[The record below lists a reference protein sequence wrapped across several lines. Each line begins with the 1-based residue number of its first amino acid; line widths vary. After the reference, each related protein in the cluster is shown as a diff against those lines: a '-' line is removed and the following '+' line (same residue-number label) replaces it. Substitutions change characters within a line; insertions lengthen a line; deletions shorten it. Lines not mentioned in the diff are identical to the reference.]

1 MTALPDRPEPAPV
14 AGPPDPADQDTADPD
29 NADRDDNADQENA
42 DPGPDP
48 EDDLG
53 VEPYRPLVPLLARLS
68 CTAPDAPGRRALRE
82 ELATGF
88 LPVVRHI
95 ARRYRGRGEPVDDL
109 EQVGTIGLLNAIDR
123 FAPTPDVDLLG
134 AFLGYAV
141 PTITGEMRRH
151 FRDRT
156 WSMRVPRRLK
166 DLQGPIREAVA
177 TLSHSLGRA
186 PRPTE
191 IATHVG
197 ISVEE
202 AIDALGAHDAYTP
215 TSLDTLAIGTDTSL
229 GDSLGRADAALDR
242 VEYRH
247 ALRRALDALP
257 ARERKILVLRFF
269 GELTQTDIAEQV
281 GISQMH
287 VSRLLARTLAALR
300 TQVGAEEPAPGP
312 GATA

>member
-1 MTALPDRPEPAPV
+1 MTALPDPPEPAPV
-14 AGPPDPADQDTADPD
+14 AGPPDPADQQNGSRD
-29 NADRDDNADQENA
+29 NADPENEDRGA
-42 DPGPDP
+42 DP
-48 EDDLG
+48 EDADLG
-53 VEPYRPLVPLLARLS
+53 EEPYRPLVPLLARLS
-68 CTAPDAPGRRALRE
+68 CTTPDAPGRRALRE

-269 GELTQTDIAEQV
+269 GELTQTEIAEQV

-300 TQVGAEEPAPGP
+300 TQVGAEEPAAGP
-312 GATA
+312 GATG